1 MARTVDNRPN
11 RVTYNRV
18 KRRNRR
24 QTRRATLL
32 LAICFILLLS
42 GWLLPEHCKRENHG
56 IDGDIDLTTV
66 ITNSDL
72 PEQIIEYTGMT
83 VSFNKDMHVP
93 NWVAY
98 ELTATETCG
107 EETRSNRFMTDPEV
121 EGCASPADYK
131 NTGFDR
137 GHMAPAADMKWSR
150 QAMEESFYMTNI
162 VPQVR
167 SLNSGTWGRLENK
180 CRQRAQTDSAVIII
194 SGPVLTDEIEMRLG
208 TTGVAVPK
216 RLFKV
221 ILSPY
226 SNPPQA
232 IGFIIPNGTIK
243 GGMMSCAVPV
253 DSVEKVTGHDFFSA
267 LPDDIENELESQVNF
282 NQWSRIL

>member
-1 MARTVDNRPN
+1 M
-11 RVTYNRV
+11 
-18 KRRNRR
+18 
-24 QTRRATLL
+24 L
-32 LAICFILLLS
+32 LAICFIILLT
-42 GWLLPEHCKRENHG
+42 GWLIPEHCKRDSNT
-56 IDGDIDLTTV
+56 IDPATDLTAV
-66 ITNSDL
+66 ITNPDL
-72 PEQIIEYTGMT
+72 PEQIINYTGMT

-98 ELTATETCG
+98 ELTAAETDG
-107 EETRSNRFMTDPEV
+107 SESRSNRFMIDPDV
-121 EGCASPADYK
+121 DGCPSPADYK

-137 GHMAPAADMKWSR
+137 GHMAPAADMKWSP
-150 QAMEESFYMTNI
+150 QAMQESFYMTNI

-180 CRQRAQTDSAVIII
+180 CRQRACNDSAIVII
-194 SGPVLTDEIEMRLG
+194 SGPVLTDPVEMRLG
-208 TTGVAVPK
+208 STGVAVPQ

-221 ILSPY
+221 IMCPY
-226 SNPPQA
+226 SDPPQA

-267 LPDDIENELESQVNF
+267 LPDNIENEIESQVNF
-282 NQWSRIL
+282 NRWSRMQ